1 MTTSAKP
8 VIHILG
14 LGAMGALLAVDLLRF
29 TNATVVPL
37 FRSQE
42 RLHRFQNDFN
52 STLAVRKLF
61 EKDQPLLSCK
71 LECSE
76 SPETF
81 AGEMIKNLIITTKT
95 YQTAEALQ
103 PYLRFIGR
111 DTNLILVQNGLGV
124 AEMLKEKVF
133 TDPETQPQLF
143 QGVISHG
150 GFHDQGF
157 TFNHAGLGDLKIARL
172 PWDHSKPIQSEED
185 ASKDRRENELVKI
198 LTEPAFAENFQ
209 TTQMTYQEMLLG
221 QLYKFL
227 VNACINP
234 VTSIVDCVN
243 GELADDSAD
252 IFSLIIDEC
261 LRVLKVAYTPLF
273 EYETRYHGREGYP
286 PVPVLS
292 VLNTE
297 NMVKEVIRL
306 GCVVNRHNSS
316 SMRQDTLYLRDT
328 EIDYINGYIV
338 KLADKYQLNA
348 KVNRTI
354 QSLVDLRLAL
364 NRKRKLEGDMRSK

>member
-29 TNATVVPL
+29 TNAIVVPL
-37 FRSQE
+37 FRSQD
-42 RLHRFQNDFN
+42 RLHRFQKDFD

-61 EKDQPLLSCK
+61 ENNQPLVSCR

-81 AGEMIKNLIITTKT
+81 AGGMIKNLIVTTKT

-103 PYLRFIGR
+103 PYLRYIDR
-111 DTNLILVQNGLGV
+111 NTNLILVQNGLGV
-124 AEMLKEKVF
+124 PEMLQEKVF

-150 GFHDQGF
+150 GFHDHGF

-172 PWDHSKPIQSEED
+172 PYDHNEPIQSDED
-185 ASKDRRENELVKI
+185 ASRDRSQNELIKT
-198 LTEPAFAENFQ
+198 LTEPEFAQKFQ
-209 TTQMTYQEMLLG
+209 TTHMTYQEMLMG

-234 VTSIVDCVN
+234 ITSIVDCVN
-243 GELADDSAD
+243 GELADDSTD
-252 IFSLIIDEC
+252 IFTLIIDEC
-261 LRVLKVAYTPLF
+261 LQVLKVAYKPLF
-273 EYETRYHGREGYP
+273 EYETQYRGKEGYP

-316 SMRQDTLYLRDT
+316 SMRQDTLHLRDT

-338 KLADKYQLNA
+338 KLAKKHQLNA

-354 QSLVDLRLAL
+354 QSLVNLRLAL
-364 NRKRKLEGDMRSK
+364 NRKRKLEGDMRSN

>member
-1 MTTSAKP
+1 MTTSTKP

-29 TNATVVPL
+29 TNVTVVPL
-37 FRSQE
+37 FRSQD
-42 RLHRFQNDFN
+42 RLLRFQNEFN
-52 STLAVRKLF
+52 STIAVRKLF
-61 EKDQPLLSCK
+61 ENDQPLHSCK

-81 AGEMIKNLIITTKT
+81 AGGMIKNLIITTKT
-95 YQTAEALQ
+95 YQTAEALK
-103 PYLRFIGR
+103 PYLRFI
-111 DTNLILVQNGLGV
+111 DHNTNLILVQNGLGV
-124 AEMLKEKVF
+124 PEMLKEKVF
-133 TDPETQPQLF
+133 TDPETDPQLF

-150 GFHDQGF
+150 AFHDQGF

-172 PWDHSKPIQSEED
+172 PHDPNDPIQSEED
-185 ASKDRRENELVKI
+185 ASRDRKQNELVQL
-198 LTEPAFAENFQ
+198 LTEVTFAASFQ
-209 TTQMTYQEMLLG
+209 TTQMTYQELLMG

-234 VTSIVDCVN
+234 VTSIVDCIN
-243 GELADDSAD
+243 GELADDSTE
-252 IFSLIIDEC
+252 IFTLIIDEC
-261 LRVLKVAYTPLF
+261 LQVLKVAYKPLF
-273 EYETRYHGREGYP
+273 EYETNYHNTKGYP
-286 PVPVLS
+286 IVPVLS

-306 GCVVNRHNSS
+306 GCIVNRHNSS

-338 KLADKYQLNA
+338 KLANKYKLNA
-348 KVNRTI
+348 KINETV
-354 QSLVDLRLAL
+354 QSLVKLRLAL
-364 NRKRKLEGDMRSK
+364 NKKRKLQGDMRSN